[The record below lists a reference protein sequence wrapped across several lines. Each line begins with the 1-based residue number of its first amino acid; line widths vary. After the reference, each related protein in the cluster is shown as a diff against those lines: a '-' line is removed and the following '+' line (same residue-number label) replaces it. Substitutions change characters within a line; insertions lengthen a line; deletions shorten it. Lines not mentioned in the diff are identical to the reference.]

1 MLGFDWSRKEKRGRR
16 QGVGVACLSRC
27 TLLSRDF
34 YWAKVFEFI
43 FILFNVCRLYLKER
57 NQNLALIRLKRFKI
71 LL

>member
-1 MLGFDWSRKEKRGRR
+1 MLCFDWSRKEKRGRR

-34 YWAKVFEFI
+34 YWAKVLEFI
-43 FILFNVCRLYLKER
+43 FILFKVCRLNLKER
-57 NQNLALIRLKRFKI
+57 NQNLALIGLKRFKI